1 MGVLV
6 TIMDENDE
14 NDYRAT
20 QREIDRL
27 LDKGELT
34 AAEESHLDLLG
45 TLMMDYESTAEAEG
59 AYELRGVELIR
70 GLLELRQLKQK
81 DLTPIFKTPS
91 IVSAVLH
98 GKRPL
103 TAEQI
108 NKLAAFFNLP
118 HELFF
123 EPLETA

>member
-1 MGVLV
+1 
-6 TIMDENDE
+6 MDD

-27 LDKGELT
+27 LDKGKLT
-34 AAEESHLDLLG
+34 TAEESYLDLLG
-45 TLMMDYESTAEAEG
+45 TLVMDYESTAEAEG

-70 GLLELRQLKQK
+70 GLRELRQLKQK

-103 TAEQI
+103 TAELI
-108 NKLAAFFNLP
+108 PANSWVILLANRGFMDIKLMKIARQLN
-118 HELFF
+118 
-123 EPLETA
+123 